1 MTLRHKSRE
10 FALQMLFEWDM
21 ARKKPARVRQHFW
34 KSARAA
40 ESTREFADQLFEGAV
55 SEADAADKLVAS
67 LSEHWKFERL
77 AAVDRNILR
86 LAIYELRFG
95 TAPVKVAIDEA
106 LELAKKFSSEGA
118 AAFLNGVLDAA
129 RKAIEGRKGKGAGA

>member
-1 MTLRHKSRE
+1 
-10 FALQMLFEWDM
+10 MLFEWDM
-21 ARKKPARVRQHFW
+21 THKKPARVRQHFW

-55 SEADAADKLVAS
+55 AEADATDKLVSA
-67 LSEHWKFERL
+67 LSENWRFERL
-77 AAVDRNILR
+77 ATVDRNILR

-106 LELAKKFSSEGA
+106 LELAKKFSSEGSP
-118 AAFLNGVLDAA
+118 AFLNGILDAA
-129 RKAIEGRKGKGAGA
+129 RKSLEERKEKGASNGA